1 MLNLFRKLLSKD
13 APAPPPAEAPGS
25 FEVLQEVAPLKR
37 DHAPAANGD
46 AATPS
51 HSFVC
56 RLPLLNRQ
64 EKIAGYQ
71 FTLHENVQA
80 RLHGKLD
87 LVQKAYD
94 DVLLRHLASLG
105 INSLLGHRVAV
116 IGLAPA
122 SLGNPLLPDLPA
134 ANTVFL
140 VIPTQQKLPISE
152 LNAQLQSLRQAGYA
166 HGWLL
171 RQPDLV
177 AHPELLDL
185 AATADYVQIEVNG
198 FDGMD
203 IKTLLKSLKSRRP
216 EGLPPLKLIASEL
229 NTFDEFNLCFQ
240 GGFDM
245 FHGRFVSSRES
256 WHPPKSDINRL
267 QVIELLNLVR
277 SDAEFD
283 AIAEQLKREPVLTFK
298 LLRYLNSPAM
308 GLQSP
313 VEAMNQALLILGRD
327 KFYRWLSLLLF
338 DIKTPGY
345 RERVLTEQALTRG
358 RCLENLAGQGRMP
371 AQKDQLFLL
380 GLFSLLGALMGQP
393 MPQMLKQAKL
403 PEAVRAALLGE
414 PGPYLDAL
422 ALVVAVEGLEH
433 DELKRCAD
441 ACGVDAMQISRAAID
456 ALAWANEI
464 TALNEG

>member
-1 MLNLFRKLLSKD
+1 MLNLFRKLLSKE
-13 APAPPPAEAPGS
+13 APALPPVETPGS
-25 FEVLQEVAPLKR
+25 FEVLQGVAPLMSG
-37 DHAPAANGD
+37 DAPAA
-46 AATPS
+46 TPR

-56 RLPLLNRQ
+56 RVPLLNRQ

-71 FTLHENVQA
+71 FSLHENVQA

-105 INSLLGHRVAV
+105 INSLLGHRLAV

-122 SLGNPLLPDLPA
+122 SLSNPRLSELPA
-134 ANTVFL
+134 ENTVFL
-140 VIPTQQKLPISE
+140 VIPTQQKLPTEE
-152 LNAQLQSLRQAGYA
+152 LSALLQNLREAGYA

-171 RQPDLV
+171 RQPDLHR
-177 AHPELLDL
+177 HPELLGL
-185 AATADYVQIEVNG
+185 AAVADYVQIEVNG

-203 IKTLLKSLKSRRP
+203 IKTLLKSLRSRRP
-216 EGLPPLKLIASEL
+216 DGLPPLKLVASEIS
-229 NTFDEFNLCFQ
+229 TFDEFSLCFR
-240 GGFDM
+240 GGFDL
-245 FHGRFVSSRES
+245 FHGRFVSSREN

-308 GLQSP
+308 GMQSP
-313 VEAMNQALLILGRD
+313 VDTMNQALLILGRD

-338 DIKTPGY
+338 DIKTPGF
-345 RERVLTEQALTRG
+345 RERILTEQALTRG
-358 RCLENLAGQGRMP
+358 RCLENLAGQGRLP

-380 GLFSLLGALMGQP
+380 GLFSLLDVLMGQP
-393 MPQMLKQAKL
+393 MPAMLKQAKL

-414 PGPYLDAL
+414 PGPYRDAL
-422 ALVVAVEGLEH
+422 TLAVALDGLEH
-433 DELKRCAD
+433 DEIKRCAD

-464 TALNEG
+464 TALNES